1 MNRGSSEQPSTGA
14 LNHSGPRRYKASIR
28 ITLIGV
34 LVNIGLATAQFLV
47 GIIGHSQAL
56 VADGVHTL
64 SDLISDVIVFLAI
77 RQGSKEADREHPY
90 GHSRFETVATVAV
103 GVLLGVAAVG
113 IVMRAIERLLEPGEI
128 IVPTLSALIAA
139 AVAVGAKEALYR
151 FTIIVADRFDSSLL
165 RANAWHHRSDA
176 LSSVIV
182 LVGIGGS
189 IAGIPALDSVAAII
203 VAMMIGRIGWRLGW
217 EATQELV
224 DTGLDEHQISELKSA
239 VMEVEG
245 VEGLHM
251 MRTRRMGGRAL
262 VDLHIEVDGEVSISE
277 GHHISEKVRCFLL
290 DNFEEL
296 TDVMVHIDPED
307 DQFEEDIEKLPN
319 RHNLEEAL
327 KEHFERLPH
336 APAVEHFNSHY
347 LNRQVQVEAVVSLSA
362 LPHEGD
368 LLGFRDLLRRSLAD
382 CADDPV
388 LGLVSSIDVL
398 YH

>member
-128 IVPTLSALIAA
+128 VVPTLSALIVA

-151 FTIIVADRFDSSLL
+151 FTILVADRFDSSLL

-189 IAGIPALDSVAAII
+189 IAGIPVLDGVAAII
-203 VAMMIGRIGWRLGW
+203 VAIMIGRMGWRLGW

-224 DTGLDEHQISELKSA
+224 DTGLDENQLSELKSA

-290 DNFEEL
+290 DKFEEL

-307 DQFEEDIEKLPN
+307 DQFEEDVQKLPN

-336 APAVEHFNSHY
+336 APSVEHFNFHY
-347 LNRQVQVEAVVSLSA
+347 LNGQVQVEAVVSLSA
-362 LPHEGD
+362 LPQEGD